1 MKQVPPDKYTI
12 AWFKLAEFV
21 ARGEKERALG
31 IYRLLCY
38 SFDDKA
44 FAHQLEGD
52 ILWAFNDSQASD
64 KYFQA
69 AQLYKQD
76 NRHLHAAGVY
86 EHLVT
91 LHGDSIEYLQS
102 LVELYTLLNDKNKMK
117 LYIDKLD
124 ELQGKSNQ
132 SSEVERV

>member
-64 KYFQA
+64 RYFQA

-76 NRHLHAAGVY
+76 NRILQAAAVY
-86 EHLVT
+86 EHLAT
-91 LHGDSIEYLQS
+91 LHSESIEYMQS
-102 LVELYTLLNDKNKMK
+102 VVELYTLLNDTHKMK
-117 LYIDKLD
+117 VYADKLN
-124 ELQGKSNQ
+124 ELHSKNSQTKK
-132 SSEVERV
+132 EA